1 MNSRKLLSA
10 AIVTALV
17 SMIVFESAHAQEPFQ
32 GRRMRMIVSYNPGG
46 GYDVY
51 SRVIARHLPRH
62 IPGKP
67 SLIVQNMPGGG
78 SAIGA
83 NYLYRIAPRD
93 GSAVGIF
100 SPTRVLSQVIGVP
113 GFEFE
118 SEKFNWLAAGN
129 ISDVLTC
136 FARADAGV
144 KNLDDAIRRR
154 QPLIVATT
162 GAGSTTH
169 TWARAYKEI
178 LGANFKVV
186 PGYPGST
193 GIRVAMERGEVDAGC
208 GVQWSSMRA
217 TAKDWIES
225 GTAVIFTQIGI
236 TQSKE
241 FPHLENSLD
250 RAKTNMDKQV
260 LAALLT
266 ENRIGRAYVTPPEV
280 PQDRVHLLRKAFLD
294 TLRDPKLVDEAAKVG
309 IDIDPLPGEEVQKVV
324 AELGDL
330 PREVK
335 ERVRNFLEQP

>member
-1 MNSRKLLSA
+1 MSKRTLLSA
-10 AIVTALV
+10 GIMAAIILILSVELGG
-17 SMIVFESAHAQEPFQ
+17 AQEANQ

-51 SRVIARHLPRH
+51 SRVIARHLPRYL
-62 IPGKP
+62 PGKP
-67 SLIVQNMPGGG
+67 SVIVQNMPGGG

-93 GSAVGIF
+93 GSVVGIF

-136 FARADAGV
+136 FATAAAGV
-144 KNLDDAIRRR
+144 KNLDDAIKRK
-154 QPLIVATT
+154 QPLIVGTT

-169 TWARAYKEI
+169 TWARAYREI

-186 PGYPGST
+186 AGYPGST
-193 GIRVAMERGEVDAGC
+193 GIRAAMERGELDAGC

-217 TAKDWIES
+217 TAKDWLES
-225 GTAVIFTQIGI
+225 GTAVIFSQIGVARS
-236 TQSKE
+236 QD
-241 FPHLENSLD
+241 FPHLENALD
-250 RAKTNMDKQV
+250 RAKTSLDRQV
-260 LAALLT
+260 LTALLT
-266 ENRIGRAYVTPPEV
+266 ENRIGRAYVAPPGV
-280 PQDRVHLLRKAFLD
+280 PQDRVRVLRKAFLD
-294 TLRDPKLVDEAAKVG
+294 ALRDSKLVQEAAKAG
-309 IDIDPLPGEEVQKVV
+309 IDVDPLPGEEVQKVV
-324 AELGDL
+324 GELSDFS
-330 PREVK
+330 PEVK